1 VADVPHQTA
10 DLDKA
15 WEFEATFIGKFLS
28 RENSYLDRCAK
39 DIFGV
44 FFRRILG
51 KYQMETP

>member
-39 DIFGV
+39 YFFGESSGNT
-44 FFRRILG
+44 R
-51 KYQMETP
+51 